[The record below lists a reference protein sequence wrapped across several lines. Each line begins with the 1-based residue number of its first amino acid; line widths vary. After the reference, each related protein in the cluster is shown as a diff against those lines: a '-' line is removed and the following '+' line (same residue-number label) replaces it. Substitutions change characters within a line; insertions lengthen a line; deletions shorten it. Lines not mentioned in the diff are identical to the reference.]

1 MIIEELQ
8 NGTGFDSQ
16 IVLCLC
22 DVIAA
27 VMDGVE
33 IVDGVNDTNVTSSNF
48 SDWNPDGDYELGKV
62 EYYSTLYKAV
72 AFSLF
77 LVVFVV
83 GVVGNFAVI
92 VCVLRSKALQT
103 TTYVH
108 LVSLAVADIILL
120 LVACP
125 QRLISQFF
133 FIDEW
138 VLGEV
143 GCVLSVFLSYL
154 GFNVSS
160 LSITVFTVER
170 YIAIC
175 YPFEATHLCTMSRAR
190 RTAIAVWVFGIVYC
204 SPWLYLAVLVPL
216 ERMSPDS
223 QVVTVKYCISRFPK
237 KSNIYNVFY
246 AFDFTIF
253 YVLPLVLSI
262 VLYTLMSRVL
272 MRSSHLQQQQL
283 TSQRCSD
290 ASQPTVT
297 SARGT
302 TESTKRVAK
311 ARQNAQVSF
320 RSILFK
326 AFLPT
331 QLPEL
336 HSDN

>member
-1 MIIEELQ
+1 M
-8 NGTGFDSQ
+8 
-16 IVLCLC
+16 LCLC

-33 IVDGVNDTNVTSSNF
+33 IVHDVNDTNVTSSNS
-48 SDWNPDGDYELGKV
+48 SDYYYYYGHDLGKV
-62 EYYSTLYKAV
+62 EYYSTLYKVV

-92 VCVLRSKALQT
+92 VCVLRSKALHT
-103 TTYVH
+103 TTYVY

-125 QRLISQFF
+125 QLLISQFF

-138 VLGEV
+138 IFGEV
-143 GCVLSVFLSYL
+143 GCVMSVFVSYL

-204 SPWLYLAVLVPL
+204 SPWLYLAVLVPF
-216 ERMSPDS
+216 ERRSPDS
-223 QVVTVKYCISRFPK
+223 EVVTVEYCKSRFPK
-237 KSNIYNVFY
+237 QSNVYNIFY

-262 VLYTLMSRVL
+262 VLYTLMGRVL
-272 MRSSHLQQQQL
+272 MRSSHLQQQQQQH
-283 TSQRCSD
+283 TTQRCSNVP
-290 ASQPTVT
+290 QRTVT
-297 SARGT
+297 SERPAS
-302 TESTKRVAK
+302 ESTERVAK
-311 ARQNAQVSF
+311 ARQNVQVSF
-320 RSILFK
+320 SSILFK
-326 AFLPT
+326 AFFPT
-331 QLPEL
+331 RLEL
-336 HSDN
+336 HCDN